1 MRTLALGSVA
11 ALMLVPGV
19 AAAQRPSPAAAA
31 EPPALAS
38 GTPLTS
44 AAAQTPPRAG
54 RTIGANDPLATLTL
68 VRSAGDRAV
77 VRFGTGR
84 LEIVSRGD
92 RLGATG
98 AAVVDVATGRLVLEE
113 EPRAVGAR
121 SGSTLIVLKDG
132 ETGGT
137 RYLARPDEP
146 EPANVRPVIVGAR
159 NRM

>member
-38 GTPLTS
+38 GTPL
-44 AAAQTPPRAG
+44 RAG

-98 AAVVDVATGRLVLEE
+98 AAVVGVATGRLVLEE
-113 EPRAVGAR
+113 EQRAVGAR